1 MKNGLGARLL
11 RQSRILI
18 FGLVLA
24 FAGTPHGAAAQ
35 TAQVSAEVGA
45 EVRQVW
51 KLLDYLAVDYPGAV
65 TDGKIVSDAEFA
77 EMKEFSNTALAR
89 LTGLPAR
96 EGQQDLIKQAQ
107 ALQSAII
114 ALGSPADI
122 ARIAHGVAD
131 GLLAVYPVPL
141 APSKT
146 PDLARGQALYAEH
159 CAGCH
164 GLQGRGDGEAG
175 KGLEPAP
182 IAFTDHERARARS
195 LFSLYEVTTQGLA
208 DTPMIG
214 FQERISEEDR
224 WSVAYFI
231 STFSAGNDVRAQGE
245 KLWAE
250 DTTLRAHLPN
260 LESLTRILES
270 DLAADVGSDKAY
282 AVLSYLRGNPGAI
295 VQDTAGGLALARA
308 QLAESLKAYQT
319 GDAKRAG
326 TLALSSYLDGF
337 EPLEPAV
344 RGRDADL
351 LARVES
357 GMISYRSLINSHA
370 PYDQVAAQAAVVNGL
385 FNTAETVLLGAE
397 DSLTTFLGAYT
408 ILVREGIEALL
419 VVVAMLAFLGKVER
433 HDVLPY
439 VHGGWIGALA
449 AGVVTWALAVY
460 VVDISGANREL
471 TEGFAALFA
480 AVILLGVGIWMHQKS
495 LAGRWQTYI
504 KEKLSTALTKKSA
517 WFLFTLAF
525 VAVYREV
532 FETIL
537 FYVALWTRGN
547 GAAILGGFAAGAVTL
562 VVLTIILMRTSR
574 RLPIG
579 QFFAWSSL
587 LIGILAFVLAG
598 KGFAALQ
605 EAGVVPAIVVDAPR
619 IELLGVYPSMWPL
632 LAQAAVL
639 VVAVAG
645 YFWNTRGTAADA
657 QAS

>member
-1 MKNGLGARLL
+1 MKNGLGARLI
-11 RQSRILI
+11 RQSWILI

-24 FAGTPHGAAAQ
+24 CGATPPRAVAQ
-35 TAQVSAEVGA
+35 TAQVSADVGA

-77 EMKEFSNTALAR
+77 EMKEFSDTALTR
-89 LTGLPAR
+89 LKGLPAR

-107 ALQSAII
+107 DLQSAIV
-114 ALGSPADI
+114 ALGAPADI
-122 ARIAHGVAD
+122 ARLAHGVAD

-141 APSKT
+141 APTKT
-146 PDLARGQALYAEH
+146 PDLARGQALYMEH
-159 CAGCH
+159 CASCH

-182 IAFTDHERARARS
+182 IAFTDHERARERS
-195 LFSLYEVTTQGLA
+195 LFSLYEVITQGLA

-214 FQERISEEDR
+214 FQEQISEEDR
-224 WSVAYFI
+224 WSVAFFI
-231 STFSAGNDVRAQGE
+231 STFSATPDVRTQGE
-245 KLWAE
+245 KLWTE
-250 DTTLRAHLPN
+250 DATLRTHLPN
-260 LESLTRILES
+260 VESLTRILES
-270 DLAADVGSDKAY
+270 DLAADVGNDKAF
-282 AVLSYLRGNPGAI
+282 AVLSYLRNTPGAI
-295 VQDTAGGLALARA
+295 VQDNAGGLALARA
-308 QLAESLKAYQT
+308 HLADSLKAYQA

-326 TLALSSYLDGF
+326 TLALASYLDGF

-344 RGRDADL
+344 RGRDANL
-351 LARVES
+351 LAQVES
-357 GMISYRSLINSHA
+357 GMIKYRSLINSGA
-370 PYDQVAAQAAVVNGL
+370 PYDQVAAQAEAVNGL
-385 FNTAETVLLGAE
+385 FNTADTVLSGAE

-419 VVVAMLAFLGKVER
+419 VVVAMLAFLGKADR
-433 HDVLPY
+433 RDVLPY
-439 VHGGWIGALA
+439 VHAGWVGALA
-449 AGVVTWALAVY
+449 AGVVTWAIAVY

-480 AVILLGVGIWMHQKS
+480 AVVLLGVGIWMHQKS
-495 LAGRWQTYI
+495 LAGAWQTYI

-517 WFLFTLAF
+517 WFLFILAF
-525 VAVYREV
+525 VVVYREV

-547 GAAILGGFAAGAVTL
+547 GPAILGGFAAGTVTL
-562 VVLTIILMRTSR
+562 VVLTTILMRTSR

-587 LIGILAFVLAG
+587 LIAILAFVLAG

-605 EAGVVPAIVVDAPR
+605 EAGIVPAIVVDAPR

-632 LAQAAVL
+632 LAQAVVL
-639 VVAVAG
+639 VVAVVG
-645 YFWNTRGTAADA
+645 YFWNTRGSATNAK
-657 QAS
+657 AS